1 MCFYDK
7 VSASVAWIREKTEQI
22 PELGVILG
30 SGLGG
35 LADELEERV
44 VIPYGEIPNFPRSQV
59 EGHAG
64 NLVIGS
70 IGGKTVAALQGR
82 FHYYE
87 GFSMKEVTFPVY
99 VLRLLGV
106 RDLIVTNACGGI
118 NRSFAPGDLML
129 VTDYINMLGQNSLM
143 GDNDPQALDRDFRI
157 CPNPMPPNGSGWLSV
172 WRRSGQSPIR
182 RGVYALFPGP
192 CYETAAEI
200 RGLRRL
206 GRRCHWHVHGA
217 RDHCGQLPGH
227 GSSGCGL
234 HHQHGNRHRQRKA
247 HP

>member
-7 VSASVAWIREKTEQI
+7 VSALVAWIREKTEQI

-44 VIPYGEIPNFPRSQV
+44 VIPYDEIPNFPRSRV

-129 VTDYINMLGQNSLM
+129 ITDYINMLGQNSLM
-143 GDNDPQALDRDFRI
+143 GDNDPPLWTEI
-157 CPNPMPPNGSGWLSV
+157 SGYVRTL
-172 WRRSGQSPIR
+172 
-182 RGVYALFPGP
+182 
-192 CYETAAEI
+192 C
-200 RGLRRL
+200 
-206 GRRCHWHVHGA
+206 
-217 RDHCGQLPGH
+217 
-227 GSSGCGL
+227 
-234 HHQHGNRHRQRKA
+234 RQMDSA
-247 HP
+247 G

>member
-1 MCFYDK
+1 MGGDSMCFYDK
-7 VSASVAWIREKTEQI
+7 VSALVAWIREKTEQI

-44 VIPYGEIPNFPRSQV
+44 VIPYDEIPNFPRSRV

-129 VTDYINMLGQNSLM
+129 ITDYINMLGQNSLM
-143 GDNDPQALDRDFRI
+143 GNNHPRFGPRLPDMSEPYAAKWIRLAD
-157 CPNPMPPNGSGWLSV
+157 V

-182 RGVYALFPGP
+182 RGLCCSRP
-192 CYETAAEI
+192 
-200 RGLRRL
+200 LL
-206 GRRCHWHVHGA
+206 
-217 RDHCGQLPGH
+217 
-227 GSSGCGL
+227 
-234 HHQHGNRHRQRKA
+234 
-247 HP
+247 